1 MGEGLEQVTGVESQF
16 APERVTPLP
25 APDPTAGVPWTLLK
39 ASAGDRARP
48 RLAERM
54 TLPRRPVEDDEEVT
68 RHVNAALVGAVGGGG
83 AVTGPP

>member
-39 ASAGDRARP
+39 VSPNRS
-48 RLAERM
+48 RLAKRV
-54 TLPRRPVEDDEEVT
+54 TLLRRPVEDGEEVT